1 MNIKNID
8 GPLLRKMIIFAA
20 KNLENNKREVNDLN
34 VFPVPDGDTGTN
46 MALTIQFA
54 AKEVAKL
61 QNNSLSKIADAASS
75 GSLMGARGN
84 SGVILSQLFRGFAKA
99 CKNKNYLNIQ
109 DLSFALQSGSDMA
122 YKAVMKPTEG
132 TILTVARESA
142 HYAVENSKD
151 SENIS
156 MELFLKKVIQHSK
169 EILEQTPN
177 MLPVLKEAGVV
188 DAGGK
193 GLIYILEGA
202 YKALFEKD
210 ILIEDTELLMKADEN
225 QKSKGDISTADIK
238 YTYCTELMILTKD
251 SFIDKLKLYLT
262 QIGDSLVVVGDEE
275 RIKVH
280 VHTNNPGK
288 VIEYALKIGEITN
301 IKIDNMKEQHKNQ
314 LDLSYNDN
322 QYVEENIKEDVEEKE
337 FAFIAVATGEGITK
351 VFMDLGVE
359 SVIQGGQTMNP
370 STEDFLIK
378 IDKLSAK
385 YIYILPNNSNILL
398 AANQAKQISDKNI
411 EVLPTKTIP
420 QGISALLAF
429 NPEKN
434 KNDNFKQMKNAIK
447 EVKSGQ
453 ITFAIRNTQVNNL
466 EIKKDDIIGLYEG
479 KIVAVGKNINE
490 VTIKLIN
497 EMIDENDEL
506 ITLFAGQDISDEEI
520 EKIQDMLEDK
530 FSNIDIETHYGGQPL
545 YYYIIAVE

>member
-1 MNIKNID
+1 LNIKNID

>member
-1 MNIKNID
+1 MIKNID
-8 GPLLRKMIIFAA
+8 GPLLRKMIIYAA
-20 KNLENNKREVNDLN
+20 NNLEKNKTIVNELN

-61 QNNSLSKIADAASS
+61 QSDSLSKIVDVASS

-99 CKNKNYLNIQ
+99 CKNKNHLNIK
-109 DLSFALQSGSDMA
+109 DLSVALQSGADMA

-132 TILTVARESA
+132 TILTVARSGA
-142 HYAVENSKD
+142 DYAVQNSEENS
-151 SENIS
+151 NIS
-156 MELFLKKVIQHSK
+156 MELFLEKVIQHSK
-169 EILEQTPN
+169 EILDQTPN

-193 GLIYILEGA
+193 GLIYIMEGA
-202 YKALFEKD
+202 YKAIFDED
-210 ILIEDTELLMKADEN
+210 IIIEDKVISIQADETT
-225 QKSKGDISTADIK
+225 QIVKGDIPTSDIK
-238 YTYCTELMILTKD
+238 YTYCTEFMILTKN
-251 SFIDKLKLYLT
+251 SFIDKLKIYLSE
-262 QIGDSLVVVGDEE
+262 IGDSLVVVGDED

-280 VHTNNPGK
+280 VHTNNPGE

-301 IKIDNMKEQHKNQ
+301 IKIDNMKEQHRNQ
-314 LDLSYNDN
+314 LELNLNDN
-322 QYVEENIKEDVEEKE
+322 EQVDEDIKEAEEKD

-351 VFMDLGVE
+351 VLMDLGVE

-370 STEDFLIK
+370 STEDFLLK
-378 IDKLSAK
+378 IDKLNAK
-385 YIYILPNNSNILL
+385 HIYILPNNNNILL
-398 AANQAKQISDKNI
+398 AANQAKQISERNI
-411 EVLPTKTIP
+411 DVLPTKTIP

-434 KNDNFKQMKNAIK
+434 QQDNYNQMEKAIK

-466 EIKKDDIIGLYEG
+466 EIKKDDIIGLHEG
-479 KIVAVGKNINE
+479 KIVAVGQDINE

-497 EMIDENDEL
+497 EMIDDKDEL
-506 ITLFAGQDISDEEI
+506 VTLFAGQDISDEEK
-520 EKIQDMLEDK
+520 EQIQNILEDK
-530 FSNIDIETHYGGQPL
+530 FSSIDIETHYGGQPL

>member
-8 GPLLRKMIIFAA
+8 GPLLKKMIIFAA
-20 KNLENNKREVNDLN
+20 KNLENNKKIVNDLN

-61 QNNSLSKIADAASS
+61 QNDNLSKIADAASS

-99 CKNKNYLNIQ
+99 CKNKNQLNIK
-109 DLSFALQSGSDMA
+109 DLSFALQSGANMA

-132 TILTVARESA
+132 TILTVAREGA
-142 HYAVENSKD
+142 HYAVQNSESFKD
-151 SENIS
+151 IS
-156 MELFLKKVIQHSK
+156 MELFLEKVIQQSK
-169 EILEQTPN
+169 VILKQTPD

-202 YKALFEKD
+202 YKAFFQDEIKMEDQGLFMQ
-210 ILIEDTELLMKADEN
+210 EDEV
-225 QKSKGDISTADIK
+225 QKNKIDISTAAIK
-238 YTYCTELMILTKD
+238 YAYCTEFMILAKNTLA
-251 SFIDKLKLYLT
+251 DKVKLYLAE
-262 QIGDSLVVVGDEE
+262 IGDSLVVVSDDN

-288 VIEYALKIGEITN
+288 AIEHALKMGEITN
-301 IKIDNMKEQHKNQ
+301 IKIDNMKEQHRNQ
-314 LDLSYNDN
+314 FDFYDSNHEQVNDD
-322 QYVEENIKEDVEEKE
+322 VKEVEEKA
-337 FAFIAVATGEGITK
+337 FAFISVATGEGITK
-351 VFMDLGVE
+351 VLQDLGVE

-370 STEDFLIK
+370 STEDFLIQ
-378 IDKLSAK
+378 IEKLNAK
-385 YIYILPNNSNILL
+385 HIYILPNNGNILL
-398 AANQAKQISDKNI
+398 AANQAKQISDRNI
-411 EVLPTKTIP
+411 DVLPTKTIP

-434 KNDNFKQMKNAIK
+434 EKENYQQMEHAIGQ
-447 EVKSGQ
+447 VKSGQ
-453 ITFAIRNTQVNNL
+453 VTFAIRNTQVNNMK
-466 EIKKDDIIGLYEG
+466 IKKDDIIGLYEG
-479 KIVAVGKNINE
+479 KIVAVGQDINE
-490 VTIKLIN
+490 VTIQLIN

-506 ITLFAGQDISDEEI
+506 MTLFSGQDISGTSKEQ
-520 EKIQDMLEDK
+520 IQGMLENE
-530 FSNIDIETHYGGQPL
+530 FSNFDIEIHSGDQPL
-545 YYYIIAVE
+545 YYYIIAIE

>member
-1 MNIKNID
+1 
-8 GPLLRKMIIFAA
+8 MIIFAA

>member
-8 GPLLRKMIIFAA
+8 GPLLKKMIIFAA
-20 KNLENNKREVNDLN
+20 KNLENNKKIVNDLN

-61 QNNSLSKIADAASS
+61 QNDNLSKIADAASS

-99 CKNKNYLNIQ
+99 CKNKNQLNIK
-109 DLSFALQSGSDMA
+109 DLSFALQSGANMA

-132 TILTVARESA
+132 TILTVAREGA
-142 HYAVENSKD
+142 HYAVQNSESCKD
-151 SENIS
+151 IS
-156 MELFLKKVIQHSK
+156 MELFLEKVIQQSK
-169 EILEQTPN
+169 VILKQTPD

-202 YKALFEKD
+202 YKAFFQDEIKMEDQGLFMQD
-210 ILIEDTELLMKADEN
+210 DEV
-225 QKSKGDISTADIK
+225 QKNKIDISTAAIK
-238 YTYCTELMILTKD
+238 YAYCTEFMILAKNTLA
-251 SFIDKLKLYLT
+251 DKVKLYLAE
-262 QIGDSLVVVGDEE
+262 IGDSLVVVSDDN

-288 VIEYALKIGEITN
+288 AIEHALKMGEITN
-301 IKIDNMKEQHKNQ
+301 IKIDNMKEQHRNQ
-314 LDLSYNDN
+314 FDFYDSNHEQVNDD
-322 QYVEENIKEDVEEKE
+322 VKEVEEKA
-337 FAFIAVATGEGITK
+337 FAFISVATGEGITK
-351 VFMDLGVE
+351 VLQDLGVE

-370 STEDFLIK
+370 STEDFLIQ
-378 IDKLSAK
+378 IEKLNAK
-385 YIYILPNNSNILL
+385 HIYILPNNGNILL
-398 AANQAKQISDKNI
+398 AANQAKQISDRNI
-411 EVLPTKTIP
+411 DVLPTKTIP

-434 KNDNFKQMKNAIK
+434 EKENYQQMEHAIGQ
-447 EVKSGQ
+447 VKSGQ
-453 ITFAIRNTQVNNL
+453 VTFAIRNTQVNNMK
-466 EIKKDDIIGLYEG
+466 IKKDDIIGLYEG
-479 KIVAVGKNINE
+479 KIVAVGQDINE
-490 VTIKLIN
+490 VTIQLIN

-506 ITLFAGQDISDEEI
+506 MTLFSGQDISGTSKEQ
-520 EKIQDMLEDK
+520 IQGMLENE
-530 FSNIDIETHYGGQPL
+530 FSNFDIEIHSGDQPL
-545 YYYIIAVE
+545 YYYIIAIE